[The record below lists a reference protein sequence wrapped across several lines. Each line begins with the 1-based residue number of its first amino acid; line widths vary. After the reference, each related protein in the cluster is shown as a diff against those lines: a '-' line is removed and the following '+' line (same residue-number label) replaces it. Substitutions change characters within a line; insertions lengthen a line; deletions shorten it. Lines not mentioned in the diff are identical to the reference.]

1 METRDFFTIRIEP
14 FDDRL
19 GLRLRPL
26 SILAADKTIEEFTDL
41 NSFQWKYFYYKWIIK
56 FMSS

>member
-26 SILAADKTIEEFTDL
+26 SILAADKTIEELTDL
-41 NSFQWKYFYYKWIIK
+41 NTFQFKYLFYKWIHK
-56 FMSS
+56 YL